1 MLVVKCLLIL
11 CFRGFH
17 ETVELF
23 FFIFIAKS
31 DLGVSGGSS
40 VVDIVAGFLQGSR
53 VTRSQSK
60 CFVGRGRRRMSK
72 KVFLSGILLASRF
85 ARSNV
90 WVACLC
96 CW

>member
-1 MLVVKCLLIL
+1 MLVVECLLIL

-60 CFVGRGRRRMSK
+60 CFVGCGRRRMSK
-72 KVFLSGILLASRF
+72 KVFLSGILVVFRF
-85 ARSNV
+85 LSPDL
-90 WVACLC
+90 WVTCF
-96 CW
+96 